1 MAKRPLA
8 EIEWVTKLTF
18 QLSEKF
24 IDQNYAKSRLT
35 WTNSTNGYVS

>member
-8 EIEWVTKLTF
+8 EIEWVTKLIF

-24 IDQNYAKSRLT
+24 IEQITVALIKTMQNQD
-35 WTNSTNGYVS
+35 